1 MSTYCQFCDE
11 KMLFEAQATI
21 VEDYITCGASS
32 CQLKAKG
39 NAKETKDAQAQFDA
53 EKVKVCIF
61 ESKDFQDEDSWKLI
75 HEDKHP
81 EFLRRPTI
89 MGHLLVGGI
98 VTLECEDGDISYC
111 AKTTKEVHNDIKKHF
126 SEAKNEQA

>member
-1 MSTYCQFCDE
+1 MSCWCAFCDK
-11 KMLFEAQATI
+11 KMMFEGQATI
-21 VEDYITCGASS
+21 VEEYITCGASS

-61 ESKDFQDEDSWKLI
+61 ESKAFQDADSWKLI

-81 EFLRRPTI
+81 EFLSRPKI
-89 MGHLLVGGI
+89 MGHL
-98 VTLECEDGDISYC
+98 
-111 AKTTKEVHNDIKKHF
+111 
-126 SEAKNEQA
+126 